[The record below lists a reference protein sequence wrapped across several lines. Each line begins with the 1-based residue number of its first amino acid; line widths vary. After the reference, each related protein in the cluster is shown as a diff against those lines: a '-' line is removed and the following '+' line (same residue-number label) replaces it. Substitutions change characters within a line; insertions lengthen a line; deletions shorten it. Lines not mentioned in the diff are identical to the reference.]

1 MKLVLVRH
9 GESDWNKKNLFTGW
23 SDVDLTEFGVEQ
35 AKTAGL
41 DLKKE
46 GYTFDIAY
54 TSYLKRAIHTLD
66 NLLNEMNLVYLP
78 VVKAWQLNEKS
89 YGALQGLNKAE
100 TAAKYGE
107 DKVLLWRRSFD
118 VKPPLL
124 KENEDRSPITDKTYK
139 NVDKKNLP
147 LGESLKD
154 TIDRVIPY
162 FEENIKPKVEEGEKV
177 IIVAHGNSL
186 RALVKY
192 FDKLTNDEIL
202 KVNIPTGI
210 PLVYTFNDKWDVI
223 EKKYIGDPKKIK
235 ELIDSVANQ
244 GKSK

>member
-89 YGALQGLNKAE
+89 YGALQGLNKAD

-124 KENEDRSPITDKTYK
+124 KENEDRSPVADKTYK